1 MVALR
6 ALDRRLLRQA
16 RATRSYLGLSVG
28 IGVLGAGLV
37 IGQAALLS
45 SVVARA
51 FVDREPLV
59 GLFLP
64 LALLALV
71 VGARACLAWAG
82 EMAAHHTSATVK
94 SELRRRMMHH
104 VADLGPRWL
113 ADHRSGEL
121 ATLAT
126 RGVDALDAY
135 YARYLPQLVLAV
147 AVPFAVAVTLFA
159 TDWPSAVV
167 LVVTLPLIPLFTV
180 LVGTATKRRVDRR
193 WNTLQALAHHFLD
206 VLSGLGTL
214 KAFGRS
220 QAQVAVIR
228 RLADQQRRASQSTMR
243 AAFLSSLV
251 LELLAMLSIAVVAVG
266 IGFRVLE
273 GRLDLA
279 TALMILI
286 LAPEAYWPLRQA
298 AAHYHASVEGLGA
311 AARVFDVLEQRAG
324 AQART
329 PTDATAPAA
338 PLEQDRSNGSD
349 ANGEPSPAGNTNG
362 NTYGT
367 PAGSA
372 HDAARATDPHGL
384 RIRLDEVTV
393 RHADR
398 SAPILDRLSLEFS
411 PGQVTGLVAPSGT
424 GKSTVL
430 ALLLG
435 FVAPDEG
442 RVLVGGVDLATLD
455 LDAWRSRVGWLPQDP
470 VLFAGTV
477 GDNIA
482 LRRPNASDAALER
495 IARAAAVDVPL
506 DRELGERGYGLSA
519 GQRRR
524 VALARA
530 LVGETP
536 LLLLD
541 EPTEGVDAVT
551 EAALV
556 EALPAVLSDRTV
568 VLVTHRPGL
577 LRLCDHVIRLDHASV
592 TA

>member
-45 SVVARA
+45 SVIARA
-51 FVDREPLV
+51 FVGGEPLV
-59 GLFLP
+59 ALFLP

-71 VGARACLAWAG
+71 VGTRACLAWAG
-82 EMAAHHTSATVK
+82 EMAAHHTSAAVK
-94 SELRRRMMHH
+94 SELRRRMLHH
-104 VADLGPRWL
+104 VAELGPRWL
-113 ADHRSGEL
+113 ADHRSGDL
-121 ATLAT
+121 ASLAT
-126 RGVDALDAY
+126 RGIDALDAY

-180 LVGTATKRRVDRR
+180 LVGTATKRRVDRQ

-273 GRLDLA
+273 GRLDLS

-311 AARVFDVLEQRAG
+311 AARVFDVLEQPAG
-324 AQART
+324 AQSRT
-329 PTDATAPAA
+329 PADATNATEPATSTA
-338 PLEQDRSNGSD
+338 STALP
-349 ANGEPSPAGNTNG
+349 
-362 NTYGT
+362 
-367 PAGSA
+367 GSA

-393 RHADR
+393 RHTDR
-398 SAPILDRLSLEFS
+398 AAAILDRLSLEFS

-477 GDNIA
+477 GDNLA

-495 IARAAAVDVPL
+495 AARAAAVDVPL